1 MFCEL
6 SDFVCW
12 EFAVTLICSFEKL
25 MQLNLYIIN
34 YHFNLQGVSISIK
47 ESKISWPSIIFQ
59 LTHSSE
65 YIKKNIKYIKVYTFE
80 FT

>member
-12 EFAVTLICSFEKL
+12 EFAVTLICSFKKL

-47 ESKISWPSIIFQ
+47 ESKTSGHQ
-59 LTHSSE
+59 
-65 YIKKNIKYIKVYTFE
+65 
-80 FT
+80 